1 MQDVQVSVPTLSE
14 QQEIASIIRNLLAKE
29 TTVITNCQ
37 NVLSSI
43 ETIKKSILDRAF
55 RGELG
60 TNDPAEECT
69 LNLLKEELQNQ

>member
-1 MQDVQVSVPTLSE
+1 MQDVQVSVPTLPE

-29 TTVITNCQ
+29 NTVITNCQ

-60 TNDPAEECT
+60 TNDTTEEYT
-69 LNLLKEELQNQ
+69 LNILKEELQNQ